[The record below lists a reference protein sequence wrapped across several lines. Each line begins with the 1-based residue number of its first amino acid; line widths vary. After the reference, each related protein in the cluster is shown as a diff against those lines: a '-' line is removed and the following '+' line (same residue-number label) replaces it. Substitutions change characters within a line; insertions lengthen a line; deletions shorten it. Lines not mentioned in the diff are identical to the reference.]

1 MHMIILNAEIITF
14 VWILK
19 TMFKKKKKGR
29 DWKVED
35 VKKSTG

>member
-19 TMFKKKKKGR
+19 TMFKKKKGR

-35 VKKSTG
+35 IKKSTG